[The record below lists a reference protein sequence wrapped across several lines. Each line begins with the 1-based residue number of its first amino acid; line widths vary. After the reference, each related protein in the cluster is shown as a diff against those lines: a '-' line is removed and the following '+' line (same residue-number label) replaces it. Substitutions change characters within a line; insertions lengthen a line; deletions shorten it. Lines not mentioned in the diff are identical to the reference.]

1 MKNSWLKYI
10 IVILAFLILMIF
22 VGDVSWLQRGRR
34 ARQIRALEAQRNEY
48 RREIEAA
55 ERQIKA
61 LENTDTL
68 ERFARE
74 QYLMHAADEDIY
86 LVEE

>member
-55 ERQIKA
+55 EHQIKA

-74 QYLMHAADEDIY
+74 QYLMHAPDEDIY

>member
-74 QYLMHAADEDIY
+74 QYLMHAPDEDIY

>member
-1 MKNSWLKYI
+1 MKNPWLKYG
-10 IVILAFLILMIF
+10 IVVLAFLILMIF

-48 RREIEAA
+48 RREIESA
-55 ERQIKA
+55 ERQIRA

-74 QYLMHAADEDIY
+74 HYLMHAPDEDIY
-86 LVEE
+86 LVTE

>member
-48 RREIEAA
+48 RREIEVA

-74 QYLMHAADEDIY
+74 QYLMHAPDEDIY

>member
-34 ARQIRALEAQRNEY
+34 ARQIRVLEAQRNEY

-74 QYLMHAADEDIY
+74 QYLMHAPDEDIY

>member
-48 RREIEAA
+48 RREIETA

-74 QYLMHAADEDIY
+74 QYLMHAPDEDIY

>member
-48 RREIEAA
+48 RREIKAA

-74 QYLMHAADEDIY
+74 QYLMHAPDEDIY